1 MGTNGG
7 FTARSSWT
15 KETQDE
21 RDAGKRP
28 LRERQKPSLCK
39 HTTADFRIAVFLYA
53 QSPRFLYAC
62 RPDFL
67 VCPTPLNGVGHC
79 FVNKGI
85 ISGSIGSSPSHKN
98 RAHRRAAAVGAGGCV
113 NEMIFG
119 GFAAW
124 HIAVYVGF
132 LQIKTCILL
141 KTYILRGDSLPTAYT
156 LNLFK

>member
-39 HTTADFRIAVFLYA
+39 HTTADFRIAVFCMRNLSVFYMLVG
-53 QSPRFLYAC
+53 PIFLYVRRRQTASGIVLQIRGNKRKYRELAVAKKP
-62 RPDFL
+62 RP
-67 VCPTPLNGVGHC
+67 PPRWGG
-79 FVNKGI
+79 G
-85 ISGSIGSSPSHKN
+85 
-98 RAHRRAAAVGAGGCV
+98 RGGCV

-141 KTYILRGDSLPTAYT
+141 KTYILRGDSPPTAYT